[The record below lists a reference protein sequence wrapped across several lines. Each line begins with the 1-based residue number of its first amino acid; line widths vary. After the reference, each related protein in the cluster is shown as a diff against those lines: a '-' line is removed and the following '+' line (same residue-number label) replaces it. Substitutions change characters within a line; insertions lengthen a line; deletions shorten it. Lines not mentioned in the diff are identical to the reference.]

1 MLGEI
6 KKKSHEKSIQKRK
19 EKRAS
24 IQGIHLKLRRSI
36 NTN

>member
-1 MLGEI
+1 MLEEI
-6 KKKSHEKSIQKRK
+6 KKSSHEKYIQKRK

-24 IQGIHLKLRRSI
+24 IQGIRLKLRRSI